1 MFLKTFQLYILD
13 KNLFIIIL
21 FCILNII
28 SLSFCSESCPYQVS
42 INTKEC
48 FNDVLK
54 FDSKEYRAGHFVTYK
69 NGDMIAEFSDDVEND
84 SNEEYGYS
92 RIFYGLKENGRY
104 FFPNDSPTWEI
115 ENIGKID
122 SARGRYESLNRIV
135 FLESDTER
143 NNEFLF
149 STSSYDSLTE
159 LYIIHNQTYIYE
171 KTSTILK
178 KNNFSFRYSMVEV
191 IKDNEVFYFI
201 GFTHSSTDKQL
212 GDRLDIKK

>member
-1 MFLKTFQLYILD
+1 M
-13 KNLFIIIL
+13 
-21 FCILNII
+21 
-28 SLSFCSESCPYQVS
+28 
-42 INTKEC
+42 
-48 FNDVLK
+48 
-54 FDSKEYRAGHFVTYK
+54 
-69 NGDMIAEFSDDVEND
+69 
-84 SNEEYGYS
+84 
-92 RIFYGLKENGRY
+92 KENGRY
-104 FFPNDSPTWEI
+104 FFPNESPTWEI

-159 LYIIHNQTYIYE
+159 LHIIHNQTYIYE

-178 KNNFSFRYSMVEV
+178 KNNFSFRYSMVEI

-201 GFTHSSTDKQL
+201 GFIQFKY
-212 GDRLDIKK
+212 